1 PQRDLS
7 RQPLFQ
13 VAFVLQNLP
22 QEELELPGLEL
33 RPIRGQHVT
42 SVFDLTV
49 LVRPVSSGLK
59 VNVVYATDLFDAT
72 TVERLIGHWGKLLDG
87 IVTNSENCIWD
98 LPLLSEGER
107 RQLLVEWNQTERPYP
122 SERSIAELFEEQ
134 AARHPEK
141 IALVHGSSVVS
152 YGGLNR
158 RANQLA

>member
-1 PQRDLS
+1 PFEKIVAELNPERDLS

-13 VAFVLQNLP
+13 VDFTFQNLTRA
-22 QEELELPGLEL
+22 ELELPGLKLKPMVGE
-33 RPIRGQHVT
+33 HVT
-42 SVFDLTV
+42 SMFDLTIN
-49 LVRPVSSGLK
+49 LMPGPSG
-59 VNVVYATDLFDAT
+59 VHGNVEYATDLFNGVT
-72 TVERLIGHWGKLLDG
+72 IERLVSHWMRLLEEAVAHPESG
-87 IVTNSENCIWD
+87 VWE

-152 YGGLNR
+152 Y
-158 RANQLA
+158 